1 MASLTMLRSV
11 SSREASVPAFSA
23 VAVVTSTG
31 TGAGDTPGR
40 RERPWW
46 RRLLTLAAPQ
56 PPHEIQPAGLERL
69 LALLEAARAELSAG
83 WVQGGWWST
92 PSRDGRQILLT
103 GLAAGPSAPE
113 TVGAVCLVGALIRA
127 GSGQGGDS
135 EAGRAIDAVYD
146 ALWESRGQASA
157 TPGPGMLMV
166 SSPQVRQAKTQALT
180 RWNDAQGRT
189 SDEVLAVLDRAIAR
203 VIQDLAALP
212 APRLPSLDDHL
223 GAAARTA
230 LSAVRASAVHCGE
243 FQRRATCSAA
253 VK

>member
-1 MASLTMLRSV
+1 MASLTMLRSA
-11 SSREASVPAFSA
+11 SPREASVSAFSA

-31 TGAGDTPGR
+31 TGAGDTAVR

-56 PPHEIQPAGLERL
+56 PPHEIQHAVLERL

-103 GLAAGPSAPE
+103 GLAAGPSAQE

-127 GSGQGGDS
+127 GSGQGRDS

-146 ALWESRGQASA
+146 ALWESRGQATA
-157 TPGPGMLMV
+157 TPGPGLPKV
-166 SSPQVRQAKTQALT
+166 SSPQVRQARTQALT

-203 VIQDLAALP
+203 VIQDLAAIP
-212 APRLPSLDDHL
+212 APCPPSLDDRL

-230 LSAVRASAVHCGE
+230 LNAVHASAVRCGELQLRASA
-243 FQRRATCSAA
+243 RRP
-253 VK
+253 